1 MIRGMEK
8 PVIHQL
14 KRAANGQLLPGSR
27 LNPNGRPRGSGGGLA
42 AVVRIVSEIA
52 NSAEFRAAMQAEAR
66 RNPLRYARAVILP
79 LTPQRHRRELRQ
91 IIQKAEH
98 AAGGRACTRTA

>member
-1 MIRGMEK
+1 MIRSMET

-14 KRAANGQLLPGSR
+14 KRAANGQLLPGSK

-66 RNPLRYARAVILP
+66 RNPLRYARAVVLP
-79 LTPQRHRRELRQ
+79 LTPQKHRRELRQ
-91 IIQKAEH
+91 IIQKAEL
-98 AAGGRACTRTA
+98 AAFNRACARAS